1 MTLAEALEKSSD
13 LPICWQCAKAE
24 GASEAALAA
33 ILAAPTPPRA
43 VLSPTALETP
53 TKARTPTTIPAPPG
67 EDVPLATKAPSVTVK
82 LPRRQLKL
90 KI

>member
-1 MTLAEALEKSSD
+1 MDKVKA
-13 LPICWQCAKAE
+13 WHQAKAE

-33 ILAAPTPPRA
+33 VLAAPTPPRA

-53 TKARTPTTIPAPPG
+53 TRARTPTTTIPAPPG
-67 EDVPLATKAPSVTVK
+67 EDVPLATKAPSVAVK
-82 LPRRQLKL
+82 LPKSKIKL